1 MNKVKI
7 NIKINIKIKKQ
18 KQKQKIKK
26 FHEKSKKI
34 FGNFVE
40 IFI

>member
-7 NIKINIKIKKQ
+7 NIKIKIKKQ